1 MTKKIIFLDVDGT
14 LIDYEQKLPSSARQA
29 VIDARKN
36 GHRVYICTGC
46 SRAEIDSK
54 HWDFELDGMIGGD
67 GAYVEDHGKVI
78 MHQRLTEEQV
88 RHVVDWCTERGIIF
102 REECNSGMYICDGYE
117 EGSLQARIAYMKGK
131 GADVPEG
138 YRPPLPSHMIS
149 GANMI
154 RDDVNKFS
162 FVLRTYQDHLDSI
175 KEFPDLKAG
184 TWGGVGEA
192 ALYGDLGVKNINKAH
207 AINVL
212 LDYIHA
218 DAKDAVAFGDAKVDI
233 PMFEC
238 CGYSVAMGNA
248 GKECKEAADY
258 ITDDINEDGLAN
270 AFRHLGLID

>member
-1 MTKKIIFLDVDGT
+1 MRKILFLDVDGT
-14 LIDYEQKLPSSARQA
+14 LIDYEQKLPASARQA

-36 GHRVYICTGC
+36 GHLVYICTGC

-67 GAYVEDHGKVI
+67 GAYVEDNGEVV
-78 MHQRLTEEQV
+78 MHKHLTVDQV
-88 RHVVDWCTERGIIF
+88 RHVIDWCNSRGIFF

-117 EGSLQARIAYMKGK
+117 EGSLQARIQYMKGK
-131 GADVPEG
+131 GAEVPEG
-138 YRPPLPSHMIS
+138 FRPPLPSHMIA
-149 GANMI
+149 GADLI

-162 FVLRTYQDHLDSI
+162 FVLNSYQDHLDSI
-175 KEFPDLKAG
+175 KEFPDLKPG

-192 ALYGDLGVKNINKAH
+192 ALYGDLGVKNINKAE
-207 AINVL
+207 AIQVL
-212 LDYIHA
+212 LKHLNA
-218 DAKDAVAFGDAKVDI
+218 DAEDCIAFGDAKVDI

-238 CGYSVAMGNA
+238 CGYSVAMGN
-248 GKECKEAADY
+248 GGPECKAAADY